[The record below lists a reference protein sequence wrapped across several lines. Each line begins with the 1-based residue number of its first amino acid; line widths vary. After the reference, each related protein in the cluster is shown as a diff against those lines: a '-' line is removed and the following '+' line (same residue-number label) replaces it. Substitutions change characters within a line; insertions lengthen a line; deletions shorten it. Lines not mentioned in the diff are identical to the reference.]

1 MSDMQRL
8 MDNLLLRLPGAVESV
23 VRLEIFNALNEFCRE
38 TNCWWHRQT
47 IQLQP
52 QQTVVPIFAPMNAE
66 TVRIMR
72 VTHDGIPLNAALRA
86 LELTMLIAPQRG
98 IEIDL
103 TTSLAPS
110 YDTQYDDPP
119 WVPAEIWKR
128 HYNAIMDG
136 TLARMM
142 SQPAKPYSSMNN
154 AGVHALQFRTAKN
167 DTRSEVDRAFV
178 YDAQNWQYPYF
189 ARGR

>member
-1 MSDMQRL
+1 MNDMRRL

-23 VRLEIFNALNEFCRE
+23 VRLEVFNTLDEFCRE
-38 TNCWWHRQT
+38 TNCWWYRQEL
-47 IQLQP
+47 QLQP

-66 TVRIMR
+66 TVRIMSL
-72 VTHDGIPLNAALRA
+72 THNGVPLRGAMRA
-86 LELTMLIAPQRG
+86 LELTLLVAPQKG
-98 IEIDL
+98 IEIEL
-103 TTSLAPS
+103 VTSLAPS
-110 YDTQYDDPP
+110 SSTEYEDPP

-128 HYNAIMDG
+128 HYKAILDG

-142 SQPAKPYSSMNN
+142 SQPAKPYSSMQT
-154 AGVHALQFRTAKN
+154 AAVHAVQFRTAKN
-167 DTRSEVDRAFV
+167 DARSEVDRSFI

>member
-66 TVRIMR
+66 TVRILR

-86 LELTMLIAPQRG
+86 LDDHARRATAGDRS
-98 IEIDL
+98 
-103 TTSLAPS
+103 TSPRRS
-110 YDTQYDDPP
+110 RRPT
-119 WVPAEIWKR
+119 
-128 HYNAIMDG
+128 
-136 TLARMM
+136 
-142 SQPAKPYSSMNN
+142 
-154 AGVHALQFRTAKN
+154 
-167 DTRSEVDRAFV
+167 TRSTTTRHGFRLKSGSGTTTRSWTVRWRE
-178 YDAQNWQYPYF
+178 
-189 ARGR
+189 